1 MNRRHTELRVPVF
14 VLSLLFAMAALGA
27 TASAAGVTTA
37 SVLKSARTSIGN
49 QTSAHVVFT
58 AKSGSTSATE
68 KIVADVGT
76 SGGVETVTNGS
87 AELTIRV
94 TSTHAYLK
102 GNQSGLTTIYGL
114 TSAQAKKV
122 GKDWVSSKAGTSQ
135 YSGLKSDL
143 TMTSVKSL
151 LPKAKGTRLSTD
163 SAGLYVLKWSTAA
176 TSSLPSLSNTLIVS
190 TGTPTL
196 PLTETSTAAGG
207 TKATTKLSKWGEAIA
222 VATPPLSSTIAST
235 LVTG

>member
-1 MNRRHTELRVPVF
+1 LTR
-14 VLSLLFAMAALGA
+14 AAIA
-27 TASAAGVTTA
+27 
-37 SVLKSARTSIGN
+37 K
-49 QTSAHVVFT
+49 QTSAHVVFM

-76 SGGVETVTNGS
+76 SSGEETVTNGS
-87 AELTIRV
+87 AKISIRV

-114 TSAQAKKV
+114 TSAQAQKV

-151 LPKAKGTRLSTD
+151 LPKAKGTKLSTN

-176 TSSLPSLSNTLIVS
+176 TSSLPSLSNTLTVS
-190 TGTPTL
+190 TGTATL
-196 PLTETSTAAGG
+196 PVTETSTAAGG
-207 TKATTKLSKWGEAIA
+207 TKATTKLSTWGEALV
-222 VATPPLSSTIAST
+222 VATPPLSSTIASS